1 MQICTQSWSV
11 AGPEILKGGGERQ
24 CISPV
29 IIIYLNAHNELYAV
43 YMRKDGLL
51 KKKYAANKGE
61 AIPLPLSL
69 LNPPLHMM

>member
-1 MQICTQSWSV
+1 MNYMPFICEKTAYW
-11 AGPEILKGGGERQ
+11 
-24 CISPV
+24 
-29 IIIYLNAHNELYAV
+29 
-43 YMRKDGLL
+43 